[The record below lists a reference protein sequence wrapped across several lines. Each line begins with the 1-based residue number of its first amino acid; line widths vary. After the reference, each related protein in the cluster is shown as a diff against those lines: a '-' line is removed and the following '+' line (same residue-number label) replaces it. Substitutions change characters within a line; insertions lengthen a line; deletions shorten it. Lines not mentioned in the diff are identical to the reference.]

1 MNSPADVHQKERISV
16 DVDIF
21 SGTLDIFERNA
32 GYSDPSIHLANLQTR
47 LDQPISGQMR
57 GGICIF
63 PGRKSEHE
71 RLMSLR

>member
-32 GYSDPSIHLANLQTR
+32 GYSDPSFHFVKFTNKARLADIGTNAGR
-47 LDQPISGQMR
+47 LLYFS
-57 GGICIF
+57 
-63 PGRKSEHE
+63 RKEIGT
-71 RLMSLR
+71 